1 MRSSNWAHATALLL
15 RFVTLSTPCPNS
27 MHFAS
32 QISDPDQIIFRL
44 HLRFP
49 SLYSKPPWSLSSQI
63 AGQITK
69 PPNGPIHFL
78 DTFAAQSLLRNNSRT
93 MTQWLPQIKVIILYF
108 IISLILIILRKKDW
122 KVILFW
128 INDKKCHVF
137 SRICLLP
144 PKLKPQVFVKQLP
157 QYL

>member
-1 MRSSNWAHATALLL
+1 M
-15 RFVTLSTPCPNS
+15 TLSTPCPNS
-27 MHFAS
+27 MQFAS

-93 MTQWLPQIKVIILYF
+93 MTQWLPQIMV
-108 IISLILIILRKKDW
+108 ISLGQSFFPTH
-122 KVILFW
+122 LFATV
-128 INDKKCHVF
+128 DARSPRPGAAQKARARSHMSARAVELA
-137 SRICLLP
+137 SARGAATATAMRPLHR
-144 PKLKPQVFVKQLP
+144 VT
-157 QYL
+157 

>member
-1 MRSSNWAHATALLL
+1 M
-15 RFVTLSTPCPNS
+15 TLSTPCPNS
-27 MHFAS
+27 MQFAS

-93 MTQWLPQIKVIILYF
+93 MTQWLPQNHGYKF
-108 IISLILIILRKKDW
+108 RPKFFSHAPFLRQSMHGPRARGRRRRRERG
-122 KVILFW
+122 LT
-128 INDKKCHVF
+128 
-137 SRICLLP
+137 CLRGQSSWRALAVP
-144 PKLKPQVFVKQLP
+144 RRRRQ
-157 QYL
+157 